1 MKASGVV
8 LTAVSSLLLTA
19 CGGDSSSFPVGGGGG
34 TGPTESI
41 SLECSIP
48 TSEIFAA
55 AARDAIPSLTNPEL
69 AGSTAV
75 FMTDNDRVL
84 GVVVNGEARAYPFGI
99 LWWHE
104 IVNDTLGGA
113 NVLVTYCPLT
123 GSGIAFDPRVEGL
136 LRNFIVSGL
145 LYRTNLTML
154 DLENESLWNQMLLG
168 SQCGVDR
175 GAVLTR
181 IPIVETDWVTWKTD
195 HPNTTVMTPN
205 TGSQRPYFAYPYGSY
220 ADPNNNFVDFLP
232 AGVTWSSKLKTKE
245 LVLGVFVG
253 STAVAYPLEAMAA
266 RGGAVA
272 VNDVVAGLPVVVTY
286 RSAGNLAVAF
296 DRRVSGQTL
305 TFNVTGSAPFTM
317 VDAETGSEWN
327 SAGEATSGP
336 LSGQRLEQVDDAY
349 VAFWFAWSIY
359 YPDIGV
365 FRF

>member
-1 MKASGVV
+1 MKASRVV
-8 LTAVSSLLLTA
+8 LTAVSSLILTA
-19 CGGDSSSFPVGGGGG
+19 CGGVSNEPVEPI
-34 TGPTESI
+34 T
-41 SLECSIP
+41 LVCSIP
-48 TSEIFAA
+48 TDELFAA
-55 AARDAIPSLTNPEL
+55 AARDAIPALTNPEVTGSL
-69 AGSTAV
+69 AS
-75 FMTDNDRVL
+75 FMEDDDRVL
-84 GVVVNGEARAYPFGI
+84 GVVVNGESRAYPFGI

-104 IVNDTLGGA
+104 IVNDTLGGE
-113 NVLVTYCPLT
+113 NILVTYCPLT
-123 GSGIAFDPRVEGL
+123 GSGIAFDPRVGGL

-145 LYRTNLTML
+145 LFRTNLTML
-154 DLENESLWNQMLLG
+154 DREKESLWNQMLLG

-181 IPIVETDWVTWKTD
+181 IPIVESDWVTWKTD

-205 TGSQRPYFAYPYGSY
+205 TGVAGRSYFSYPYGGY
-220 ADPNNNFVDFLP
+220 ADLNNNFVDFLP
-232 AGVTWSSKLKTKE
+232 AGVTWSNELRTKE

-253 STAVAYPLEAMAA
+253 STAVAYPLAAMAA
-266 RGGAVA
+266 QGGAVA
-272 VNDVVAGLPVVVTY
+272 VNDVVASFPVVVTY

-359 YPDIGV
+359 YPDIVV
-365 FRF
+365 FQF